1 MEFLK
6 QKLGS
11 RKLWVS
17 IAAAAICIV
26 AAVMGEELTPEYVEI
41 LRYAVTACVAYI
53 FGESAVD
60 VLRQIVE
67 AVRAKYEIPGVDEL
81 LGDPD
86 SGEKERTDA
95 DGEGEGK
102 TAGEGEDKTAGEGET
117 GGKA

>member
-17 IAAAAICIV
+17 IAAAAICV
-26 AAVMGEELTPEYVEI
+26 VSAVMGEELTPEYVEI
-41 LRYAVTACVAYI
+41 LHYAVTACVAYI

-67 AVRAKYEIPGVDEL
+67 AVRAKYEIPGVEDL
-81 LGDPD
+81 LRDPD
-86 SGEKERTDA
+86 GNGQDRTDA
-95 DGEGEGK
+95 D
-102 TAGEGEDKTAGEGET
+102 GEGEDKTAGEGET

>member
-11 RKLWVS
+11 RKLWAA
-17 IAAAAICIV
+17 IAAAAICV
-26 AAVMGEELTPEYVEI
+26 VSAVMGEELTPEYVEI
-41 LRYAVTACVAYI
+41 LHYAVTACVAYI

-60 VLRQIVE
+60 ILRQIVE

-81 LGDPD
+81 LRDPD
-86 SGEKERTDA
+86 
-95 DGEGEGK
+95 
-102 TAGEGEDKTAGEGET
+102 GEGEDKTAGEGET

>member
-11 RKLWVS
+11 RKLWAA
-17 IAAAAICIV
+17 IAAAAICV
-26 AAVMGEELTPEYVEI
+26 VSAVMGEELTPEYVEI
-41 LRYAVTACVAYI
+41 LHYAVTACVAYI

-67 AVRAKYEIPGVDEL
+67 AVRAKYEIPDVADL
-81 LGDPD
+81 LGDP
-86 SGEKERTDA
+86 ETD
-95 DGEGEGK
+95 K
-102 TAGEGEDKTAGEGET
+102 TGEGEDKSAGEGET